1 MDYSSQDSPT
11 LRSASKIM
19 LILACFVVVVFGMRE
34 AAGIITPILLAFIL
48 AILFVP
54 FQRWLL
60 DRGVPSWLALII
72 VLLIILLVFSVLVSL
87 MVVSITQLINRIPEY
102 TVSLQTMLSDIEVLI
117 RDLPFELG
125 DFLNLELIDV
135 SQILNLAGGVLGGV
149 VDAFSNWFIVI
160 LLAAFMLIDFAV
172 LPRKLNAMFKD
183 DKEIKIISELMSSI
197 RRYVS
202 ITTST
207 GLLTGL
213 ANALLLVFLGVDFAI
228 LWGIFAFL
236 MNYIPNLGILLSI
249 IPPAILA
256 LLEFGWQRALIVV
269 VGFWLMNMVIE
280 NILKPKVMG
289 EDLNISPLFIMI
301 SLVLWSFVLGPVG
314 TILAVPLTL
323 IATKL
328 LLETS
333 YETRWLAVLMTVNPR
348 APDKTELKK
357 ENEVGTEEEPSTEE

>member
-11 LRSASKIM
+11 LRSASKVM
-19 LILACFVVVVFGMRE
+19 LILACFVVVAFGMRE
-34 AAGIITPILLAFIL
+34 AADIITPILLAFIL
-48 AILFVP
+48 SILFVP

-72 VLLIILLVFSVLVSL
+72 VLLVILLVFSVLVSL

-102 TVSLQTMLSDIEVLI
+102 EASLQAMISDAEILMQA
-117 RDLPFELG
+117 LPFEVG
-125 DFLNLELIDV
+125 DFLNLELIDA
-135 SQILNLAGGVLGGV
+135 SQILNFAGGLLGGV
-149 VDAFSNWFIVI
+149 ADAFSNWFVVV
-160 LLAAFMLIDFAV
+160 LLVAFMLIDFAV

-183 DKEIKIISELMSSI
+183 GAQIKVISDLMSSI

-202 ITTST
+202 ITTLT

-213 ANALLLVFLGVDFAI
+213 ANTLLLAFLGVDFAI
-228 LWGIFAFL
+228 LWGIFGFL

-256 LLEFGWQRALIVV
+256 LLEFGWQKALIVV
-269 VGFWLMNMVIE
+269 IGFWLTNTIVE
-280 NILKPKVMG
+280 NILKPRVIG
-289 EDLNISPLFIMI
+289 QDLNISPLFTLI
-301 SLVLWSFVLGPVG
+301 SLVLWSFILGPVG

-328 LLETS
+328 LLENS
-333 YETRWLAVLMTVNPR
+333 YETRWLAVLMTAKPR
-348 APDKTELKK
+348 APD
-357 ENEVGTEEEPSTEE
+357 NEVVEKEDGSTIEEEAISEE